1 MRRSC
6 AFPGEL
12 QHRLSQAHSLV
23 AVLIVHL
30 RSHTALEQGS
40 IKTDVKRNTS
50 PEQIFEHCSASSP
63 GGFHSLVHPR
73 QRCLI
78 APPARAF
85 SLLPCL
91 LRSCGGSIPALTP
104 LGKLP

>member
-50 PEQIFEHCSASSP
+50 PEQSFEHCSASSP

-73 QRCLI
+73 GNGASLRHLLGLSRCCL
-78 APPARAF
+78 AF
-85 SLLPCL
+85 
-91 LRSCGGSIPALTP
+91 
-104 LGKLP
+104 